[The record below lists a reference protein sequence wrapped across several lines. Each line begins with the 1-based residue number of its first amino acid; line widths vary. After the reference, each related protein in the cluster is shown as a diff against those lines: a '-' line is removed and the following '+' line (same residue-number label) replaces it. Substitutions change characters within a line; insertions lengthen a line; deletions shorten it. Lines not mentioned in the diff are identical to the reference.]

1 MFCSW
6 LLMLIDNLGILW
18 RPRMILRVLNNN
30 SGKLFITFVKYYL
43 FVIKQKGLF
52 YYLLPLAAVT
62 INNGET

>member
-1 MFCSW
+1 
-6 LLMLIDNLGILW
+6 
-18 RPRMILRVLNNN
+18 MILRVLNNN

-62 INNGET
+62 IHNGET